1 MKKESYRQDE
11 VSIISGLD
19 VFMVNLNRMAR
30 SAQKA
35 RLLVWHCV

>member
-19 VFMVNLNRMAR
+19 AFMVNLNKIAKT
-30 SAQKA
+30 AQNT
-35 RLLVWHCV
+35 RLLVWHFV